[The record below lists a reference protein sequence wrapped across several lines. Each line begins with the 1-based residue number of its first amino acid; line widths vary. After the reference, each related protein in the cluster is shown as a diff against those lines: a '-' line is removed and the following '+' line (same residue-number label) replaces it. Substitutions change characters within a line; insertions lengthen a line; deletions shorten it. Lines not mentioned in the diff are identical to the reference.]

1 MTDYT
6 GKIKVYIYSSLFL
19 TLICT
24 LLYGAAYLLSFEPD
38 IGYFKSTALLPVIS
52 GALTVASLGFIFSAF
67 VTIPKGAIPA
77 SRVPY
82 GHASRLAASGC
93 ALGFL
98 GYTAFR
104 LLILGGEPAVSPRLT
119 LFCLILG
126 ALSPL
131 YFLPVALGTKKT
143 PGGRV
148 LAGFIPIFWAVITMS
163 EAYTNKYV
171 AMNSPIKVSFMMATL
186 VVMLFMLYELRYLLE
201 RGFPRAFLVF
211 TLAGILV
218 LSVFAL
224 PTLTLA
230 AARIYVL
237 KTFAAAGVV
246 CLLLGLY
253 MSARLYDFFVFVR
266 LHTTSQKASEAE
278 NPDENLSEET

>member
-93 ALGFL
+93 ALGFGL
-98 GYTAFR
+98 PPSDAAWAESRQFAAAHT
-104 LLILGGEPAVSPRLT
+104 LLPYSWRIAT
-119 LFCLILG
+119 
-126 ALSPL
+126 
-131 YFLPVALGTKKT
+131 YFLPVALGTN
-143 PGGRV
+143 PGWRGPCQLYPDFLGCYNNVRKY
-148 LAGFIPIFWAVITMS
+148 IP
-163 EAYTNKYV
+163 TNTWHKQ
-171 AMNSPIKVSFMMATL
+171 PIKVSFMMATL

-201 RGFPRAFLVF
+201 RVPRAF
-211 TLAGILV
+211 
-218 LSVFAL
+218 
-224 PTLTLA
+224 
-230 AARIYVL
+230 
-237 KTFAAAGVV
+237 
-246 CLLLGLY
+246 
-253 MSARLYDFFVFVR
+253 
-266 LHTTSQKASEAE
+266 
-278 NPDENLSEET
+278 